1 MSSKELNKM
10 TQFDKIIEQAKKDF
24 ENKVDVEKLVAYLT
38 FAKDN
43 SSYKVFEHNAGY
55 YVGVNGDKL
64 SIDNHNYNEII
75 KPAIDECLVDNNFGK
90 EEFAD
95 IINLNKAIDVDVPQH
110 ALAD

>member
-1 MSSKELNKM
+1 M

-43 SSYKVFEHNAGY
+43 SSYKVFEYN
-55 YVGVNGDKL
+55 
-64 SIDNHNYNEII
+64 DNHNYNEII
-75 KPAIDECLVDNNFGK
+75 KPAIDECLVDSNFGK

>member
-43 SSYKVFEHNAGY
+43 SS
-55 YVGVNGDKL
+55 
-64 SIDNHNYNEII
+64 
-75 KPAIDECLVDNNFGK
+75 
-90 EEFAD
+90 
-95 IINLNKAIDVDVPQH
+95 
-110 ALAD
+110 